1 MKVQVTWNQNDA
13 NAEFSD
19 DKSMP
24 TFLSDQYDYKRWNY
38 NRTKMIWAFYK
49 TNFVYCNAM

>member
-38 NRTKMIWAFYK
+38 NRTKMIWAFNGRIYIE
-49 TNFVYCNAM
+49 N